1 MATHP
6 HAASTGTSCTS
17 EPTCH
22 ADVIVVGAGP
32 TGLTLAAELAI
43 AGVNVLVL
51 ERRADQALD
60 GSRAGGLHAHT
71 LELLEQRGA
80 LAPFLAAGTT
90 AQIVGFAWLP
100 LDISDFPTR
109 HPYGL
114 ALPQQEIE
122 NLLLA
127 WVTELNVPIR
137 RQALVERI
145 VPNDA
150 QVEIHLH
157 GADVMRARW
166 VVGCDGA
173 HSIVRR
179 QAGIAFE
186 GTDAS
191 ISHLLAELRLNET
204 PPWGL
209 RRDAQGIHAI
219 GPLAD
224 TTTAPHADG
233 APRARVMLTEAK
245 ASRSQAPTLEEV
257 RQRLR
262 EVYGQDFGAHD
273 ATWLSWF
280 TDAARH
286 ATRYR
291 VGRVLLAGDAAHV
304 HYPTG
309 GQGLNLG
316 MQDAFNL
323 GWKLAQV
330 VRGVSDPSLLESYQ
344 HERHPVAA
352 RVLQNTRAQS
362 ALLRTDAQTE
372 ALRDSVTAW
381 LGMHEP
387 RVAVA
392 AMLSGLDVNYAPRD
406 GHARAHALLGRRV
419 PDVELLTG
427 NGPTRFSTLLHEA
440 RPLLVDLGVSDGID
454 IGPWVH
460 RVRMIN
466 AECRDRWML
475 PVVGEV
481 PPPAGLLVRPDGYVS
496 WVSTGTSAG
505 LAESLMQWHGCT
517 NTHSQLAAE
526 EDGGSFISDIPIPSN
541 PPLAS

>member
-1 MATHP
+1 MAP
-6 HAASTGTSCTS
+6 HSPSTPSPAASSGTPSTA
-17 EPTCH
+17 EPTQD

-32 TGLTLAAELAI
+32 TGLTLAAELSL
-43 AGVNVLVL
+43 AGVKVLVL
-51 ERRADQALD
+51 ERRADQQLD

-80 LAPFLAAGTT
+80 LEPFLAAGTA

-122 NLLLA
+122 HLLLA
-127 WVTELNVPIR
+127 WVSSLDVPIR
-137 RQALVERI
+137 RHSHVERI
-145 VPNDA
+145 EQYDEL
-150 QVEIHLH
+150 VEVHLH
-157 GADVMRARW
+157 GADVMRAQW

-179 QAGIAFE
+179 QAGIDFE

-191 ISHLLAELRLNET
+191 ISHILAELRLRET

-209 RRDAQGIHAI
+209 RRDAAGIHAI
-219 GPLAD
+219 GPLAGGESSS
-224 TTTAPHADG
+224 THAHD
-233 APRARVMLTEAK
+233 APRARIMLTEAK
-245 ASRSQAPTLEEV
+245 VGRSQAPTLDDV
-257 RQRLR
+257 RDRLR

-280 TDAARH
+280 TDAARQ
-286 ATRYR
+286 APQYR
-291 VGRVLLAGDAAHV
+291 VGRVLIAGDAAHT

-330 VRGVSDPSLLESYQ
+330 VRGVSDPSLLDSYQ

-372 ALRDSVTAW
+372 ALRESVAAW

-392 AMLSGLDVNYAPRD
+392 AMLSGLDVHYASD
-406 GHARAHALLGRRV
+406 NGHSNDHALRGRRV
-419 PDVELLTG
+419 PDVELLTA
-427 NGPTRFSTLLHEA
+427 NGPTRFSTLLREA
-440 RPLLVDLGVSDGID
+440 RPLLVDLGVRDGID
-454 IGPWVH
+454 IGPCVD

-466 AECRDRWML
+466 AECQEQWLL
-475 PVVGEV
+475 PVIGKVA
-481 PPPAGLLVRPDGYVS
+481 PPAGLLVRPDGYVS
-496 WVSTGTSAG
+496 WVSNGTTAW
-505 LAESLMQWHGCT
+505 LAEALMQWHGCT
-517 NTHSQLAAE
+517 SPTHNL
-526 EDGGSFISDIPIPSN
+526 
-541 PPLAS
+541 PP

>member
-6 HAASTGTSCTS
+6 PSASTRRSSSQTTAVD
-17 EPTCH
+17 
-22 ADVIVVGAGP
+22 ADVIIVGAGP

-43 AGVNVLVL
+43 AEVDVLVL
-51 ERRADQALD
+51 ERRPDQQLD
-60 GSRAGGLHAHT
+60 GSRAGGLHART

-80 LAPFLAAGTT
+80 LEPFLAAGSP

-109 HPYGL
+109 HPHGL
-114 ALPQQEIE
+114 ALPQQDIE
-122 NLLLA
+122 RQLLA
-127 WVTELNVPIR
+127 WVDALKVPIR
-137 RQALVERI
+137 RQAHVVRI
-145 VPNDA
+145 VPEGEQVQLQLADA
-150 QVEIHLH
+150 QVL
-157 GADVMRARW
+157 RARW

-179 QAGIAFE
+179 QAGIPFE
-186 GTDAS
+186 GSDAS
-191 ISHLLAELRLNET
+191 ISHLLAELRLRET

-209 RRDAQGIHAI
+209 RRDAHGIHAI
-219 GPLAD
+219 GPLPE
-224 TTTAPHADG
+224 TNPTASEG
-233 APRARVMLTEAK
+233 APAAPRVRVMLTEA
-245 ASRSQAPTLEEV
+245 AAGCTTAPSLDDL
-257 RQRLR
+257 RQRLC

-280 TDAARH
+280 TDAARQ
-286 ATRYR
+286 ASAYR
-291 VGRVLLAGDAAHV
+291 AGRMLLAGDAAHV

-330 VRGVSDPSLLESYQ
+330 VHGISDATLLDSYQ
-344 HERHPVAA
+344 RERHPVAT

-362 ALLRTDAQTE
+362 ALLRTDAQTD
-372 ALRDSVTAW
+372 ALRDSVATW

-392 AMLSGLDVNYAPRD
+392 AMLAGLDVHYD
-406 GHARAHALLGRRV
+406 MGQGHPLLGRRV
-419 PDVELLTG
+419 PDLLLHTAD
-427 NGPTRFSTLLHEA
+427 GPTQVSTLLRAA
-440 RPLLVDLGVSDGID
+440 RPLLIDLGVQDGID
-454 IGPWVH
+454 IGAWTH

-466 AECRDRWML
+466 AECRDRWVL

-481 PPPAGLLVRPDGYVS
+481 TPPHGLLVRPDGHVA
-496 WVSTGTSAG
+496 WVSEGTSAG

-517 NTHSQLAAE
+517 TAKSPLAASN
-526 EDGGSFISDIPIPSN
+526 DGRSFI
-541 PPLAS
+541 